1 MTWNHKED
9 SGNAAPY
16 RSDWVDFF
24 CFFLCVWLLIF
35 ALAVA
40 GLRSHDRGQVKGTR
54 GMDTRTH
61 SIHTTLFPTPAS
73 SPTSPWVQKPGTR
86 QLFQPSGGR
95 ITTGHTVREKQRCRG
110 RKRLRFVYAKRYI
123 SYECEAFFHQFHV
136 EFCLETGIVMLC
148 AHCNL
153 CFILK
158 GCVFCSFSGLT
169 LGFYVLPTQNSLFIH
184 WQETFCPFKHVL
196 SVDFF
201 SFKYA
206 N

>member
-1 MTWNHKED
+1 MTWNKED

-16 RSDWVDFF
+16 RSDWVAFF

-61 SIHTTLFPTPAS
+61 STHATLFPTPAS
-73 SPTSPWVQKPGTR
+73 SPTSPRVQPGTR

-95 ITTGHTVREKQRCRG
+95 TTTGHTVRENQRYRG
-110 RKRLRFVYAKRYI
+110 RKSLRFVYAKRYI
-123 SYECEAFFHQFHV
+123 SYEFEAFFHQFHV
-136 EFCLETGIVMLC
+136 EFSPETSIVMLC
-148 AHCNL
+148 AHCNI
-153 CFILK
+153 CFILE
-158 GCVFCSFSGLT
+158 GCVFC
-169 LGFYVLPTQNSLFIH
+169 SLFIH
-184 WQETFCPFKHVL
+184 WQEIFGPFKHVL

-201 SFKYA
+201 L
-206 N
+206 

>member
-35 ALAVA
+35 ALTVA

-153 CFILK
+153 REAYFAVSVIWHLDFM
-158 GCVFCSFSGLT
+158 FCQHKT
-169 LGFYVLPTQNSLFIH
+169 VSLF
-184 WQETFCPFKHVL
+184 TDRRF
-196 SVDFF
+196 SVPLNMFWV
-201 SFKYA
+201 
-206 N
+206 